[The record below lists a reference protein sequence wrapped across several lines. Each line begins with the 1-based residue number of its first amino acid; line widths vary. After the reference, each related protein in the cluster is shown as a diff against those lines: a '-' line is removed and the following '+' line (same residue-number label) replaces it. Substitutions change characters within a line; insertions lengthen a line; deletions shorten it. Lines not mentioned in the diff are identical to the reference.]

1 MTTYRKQLKNRA
13 GDNIVPAFD
22 GSLQIE
28 DFDPSIMEQFGTSY
42 TGTRCSVRKF
52 VFGKVGFIVGES
64 TQYTWSG
71 TYSAQTSILPVG
83 IMPSGTV
90 ALGVMTTT
98 TSHTVDDN
106 QWTHGASG
114 FNFGTTAITLSWAL
128 LSTNSASKSC
138 KVFFIIP
145 CKLP

>member
-1 MTTYRKQLKNRA
+1 MATYRKQLKNST
-13 GDNIVPAFD
+13 GDNIVPVLD
-22 GSLQIE
+22 GSLQIS

-64 TQYTWSG
+64 TQYTWTG
-71 TYSAQTSILPVG
+71 TYSSQSSILPAD
-83 IMPSGTV
+83 IMPSGTI

-98 TSHTVDDN
+98 ISHTVDDN
-106 QWTHGASG
+106 QWTHGVAG
-114 FNFGTTAITLSWAL
+114 FTFGSSATTLTWAL
-128 LSTNSASKSC
+128 LSSNSASKSC